1 MGLSLLSQTVG
12 EMVEDLMDAG
22 AGLEIVERP
31 ITRAELG
38 LAPADVQSEGELVL
52 AVVRGGEVHR
62 FDQSGVRVFQQGDRI
77 VVIRRT
83 EAEAPGGA
91 PVPAPGAGSPKAPGA
106 ATPGAP
112 RSATAPKA
120 PRG

>member
-1 MGLSLLSQTVG
+1 MIVHAESAGNLMGLSLLSQTVG

-22 AGLEIVERP
+22 AGLEIVERA

-52 AVVRGGEVHR
+52 AVVRGGVVHR
-62 FDQSGVRVFQQGDRI
+62 FDQGSVRVFQQGDRI

-83 EAEAPGGA
+83 AEEA
-91 PVPAPGAGSPKAPGA
+91 AGSSAAAPS
-106 ATPGAP
+106 PGSVP
-112 RSATAPKA
+112 RRA
-120 PRG
+120 